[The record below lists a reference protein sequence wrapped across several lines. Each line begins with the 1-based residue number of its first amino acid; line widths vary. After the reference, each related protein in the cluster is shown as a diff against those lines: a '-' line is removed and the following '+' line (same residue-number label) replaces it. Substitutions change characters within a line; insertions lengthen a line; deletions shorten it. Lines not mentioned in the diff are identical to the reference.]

1 MQDIDPTAAPQ
12 RELFGMITIG
22 ADASVWHNAVMRAER
37 NDIRIGRMTNV
48 QDFVM
53 VHADEQSVVIGTF
66 CSVAHHATLHG
77 CAIEDHSLIGVGAT
91 LMDGV
96 LIGRG
101 SIVAGGAFVK
111 EGTIVP
117 PASIVVG
124 IPARIARERDCARE
138 NRLNAWRYQRNAD
151 HNRRGLH
158 RAWDGPSRLARRQ
171 ARRGGARRRP
181 GLALTARRR
190 TSADRC
196 RPSAAPGCRP
206 PTPRRCADR
215 RATRGARSRRRCAG
229 ARRGRGVESE
239 ARARHGRPPQRVRV
253 VVNAS
258 RIAFSVAG
266 SSTDPASIST
276 CAMPV
281 EGRPGVPDE
290 GLARSSR
297 RR

>member
-1 MQDIDPTAAPQ
+1 MQDIDPTAWIAPSAQ
-12 RELFGMITIG
+12 LFGMITIG

-77 CAIEDHSLIGVGAT
+77 CAIEDHSLIGIGAT

-151 HNRRGLH
+151 HNRRGLY
-158 RAWDGPSRLARRQ
+158 RAWDGPEYESWLAAKRAEVERD
-171 ARRGGARRRP
+171 AD
-181 GLALTARRR
+181 LA
-190 TSADRC
+190 
-196 RPSAAPGCRP
+196 
-206 PTPRRCADR
+206 
-215 RATRGARSRRRCAG
+215 
-229 ARRGRGVESE
+229 
-239 ARARHGRPPQRVRV
+239 
-253 VVNAS
+253 
-258 RIAFSVAG
+258 
-266 SSTDPASIST
+266 
-276 CAMPV
+276 
-281 EGRPGVPDE
+281 
-290 GLARSSR
+290 
-297 RR
+297 